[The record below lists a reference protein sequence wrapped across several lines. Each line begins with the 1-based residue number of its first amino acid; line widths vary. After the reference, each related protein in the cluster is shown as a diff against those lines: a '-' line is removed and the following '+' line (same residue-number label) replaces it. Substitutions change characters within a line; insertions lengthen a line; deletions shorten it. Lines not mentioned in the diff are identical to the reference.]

1 MKESEKNKRKQNTLP
16 EKLGIIMSVFSAI
29 NDVFFGISG
38 LQFGIL
44 NIIIFI
50 LSAIVLLV
58 IWIWLTVSFYKKEK
72 EKEARYKCQKEQ
84 YIENCNENA
93 GIKEIY
99 REVEK
104 NDEKYAI
111 KRKGEIRCYIIIT
124 IMLGIGIIFN
134 CSMTILQYD
143 AMRGAKEKEETVTGI
158 NASSNENTNTI
169 ANTIVN
175 EAGGNKGIT
184 PEEKEEMKNKT
195 FILSDPERLRVLS
208 KEDEERVF
216 YVTMDQE
223 KLEEEVEEHINSIYD
238 QKKKSTFLENST
250 EERLAANAQGAENI
264 FLHAIDQ
271 AKKYRTQ
278 ENYEGWKSVIP
289 NSNTLENI
297 MDDREFLLTPAEE
310 DTEDMEFDGV
320 LCFRLANNNQLLA
333 DEYKRQGGKPETVV
347 YYYVEAIKKT
357 EDGLAYEDLPQG
369 YKTTYYGYLKAR
381 YKDIADYIENNLDK
395 FGAGKEKYQQ
405 LMEKANAIYKMM

>member
-1 MKESEKNKRKQNTLP
+1 MKESEKNKRKQNTLL
-16 EKLGIIMSVFSAI
+16 EKLGIILSAFSVIF
-29 NDVFFGISG
+29 DVFFGILG
-38 LQFGIL
+38 FQFGIL

-58 IWIWLTVSFYKKEK
+58 IWTWLTVSFCKKEK
-72 EKEARYKCQKEQ
+72 EKEARYKYRKKQ

-93 GIKEIY
+93 DIKEIY
-99 REVEK
+99 RKVEK

-111 KRKGEIRCYIIIT
+111 KRKGKIRCCIT
-124 IMLGIGIIFN
+124 ITIILGIGIILN
-134 CSMTILQYD
+134 CSMTILQYN
-143 AMRGAKEKEETVTGI
+143 AMTGAKEKEETVNSI
-158 NASSNENTNTI
+158 NASSNENTNTV

-175 EAGGNKGIT
+175 EVDGIT

-195 FILSDPERLRVLS
+195 FILSEPERLRVLS

-216 YVTMDQE
+216 YVTMNQE
-223 KLEEEVEEHINSIYD
+223 KLEEEVDEHINSIYN

-250 EERLAANAQGAENI
+250 EERLATNAQDAENI
-264 FLHAIDQ
+264 FLHDIDE

-297 MDDREFLLTPAEE
+297 MDDREFLLTPSEE
-310 DTEDMEFDGV
+310 DMEDMEFDGV
-320 LCFRLANNNQLLA
+320 VCFRLANNNQLLA
-333 DEYKRQGGKPETVV
+333 DEYKRQGGKSETVV

-357 EDGLAYEDLPQG
+357 EDGLTYEDIPQD
-369 YKTTYYGYLKAR
+369 YKTKYYSYLKAR
-381 YKDIADYIENNLDK
+381 YKDIADYIANNLEE

-405 LMEKANAIYKMM
+405 LMEKANTIYMMM